1 MARTTALAVSENNI
15 DSYMAE
21 VNRHPLLTRDEE
33 LALALAYR
41 DNADVSAAHKMV
53 VSNLRFVVKIAHE
66 YRHYGF
72 KKLDLIQEG
81 NMGLMLAVKK
91 FDPDR
96 GYRLI
101 SYAVWWIRA
110 QIQGFIQRSWSMVK
124 VGMTSG
130 RRKLFFK
137 LRSQRALLE
146 KNALPG
152 EKPTNAD
159 IAEHLGVSEADVNAM
174 EIVMAGRD
182 FSLDTRL
189 SDESG
194 TSHLDLLADEQASQE
209 EYVAQLE
216 ERKMVRDKLAEVA
229 ADSNEKERYIIKHR
243 LLDEEP
249 MSLQEIGTHFGVSR
263 ERIRQL
269 ESRVMGKLKASL
281 QHLQPSHGQPAL
293 GGV

>member
-1 MARTTALAVSENNI
+1 MGNSTALTISENNI

-21 VNRHPLLTRDEE
+21 VSRHPLLTRDEE
-33 LALALAYR
+33 MSLAYAYR
-41 DNADVSAAHKMV
+41 DEGDVSAAHRMV
-53 VSNLRFVVKIAHE
+53 VGNLRFVVKIAHE

-81 NMGLMLAVKK
+81 NIGLMMAVKK

-110 QIQGFIQRSWSMVK
+110 QIQSFIQRSWSMVK
-124 VGMTSG
+124 VGMTG
-130 RRKLFFK
+130 ARRKLFFK
-137 LRSQRALLE
+137 LRSERALLE

-152 EKPTNAD
+152 EKPTNA
-159 IAEHLGVSEADVNAM
+159 A
-174 EIVMAGRD
+174 IVMAGRD

-189 SDESG
+189 TDDSG
-194 TSHLDLLADEQASQE
+194 TSHLDLLADENVSQE

-216 ERKMVRDKLAEVA
+216 EHQMVREKLAEVA
-229 ADSNEKERYIIKHR
+229 AESNEKEQYIIEHR

-269 ESRVMGKLKASL
+269 ESRVMGKLKTSL
-281 QHLQPSHGQPAL
+281 EELRNTSTKPGL
-293 GGV
+293 KGF

>member
-1 MARTTALAVSENNI
+1 MANSTALTISENNI

-21 VNRHPLLTRDEE
+21 VSRHPVLSRDEE
-33 LALALAYR
+33 MSLAYAFR
-41 DNADVSAAHKMV
+41 DDGDVSAAHRMV
-53 VSNLRFVVKIAHE
+53 VGNLRFVVKIAHE
-66 YRHYGF
+66 YRHYGL

-81 NMGLMLAVKK
+81 NMGLMMAVKK

-110 QIQGFIQRSWSMVK
+110 QIQSFIQRSWSMVK
-124 VGMTSG
+124 VGMTGS

-137 LRSQRALLE
+137 LRSERALLE

-159 IAEHLGVSEADVNAM
+159 IAKHLGVSEADVDAM
-174 EIVMAGRD
+174 EVVMAGRD
-182 FSLDTRL
+182 FSLDTTL
-189 SDESG
+189 TDESG
-194 TSHLDLLADEQASQE
+194 TSHLDLLADENASQE

-216 ERKMVRDKLAEVA
+216 EHQVVREKLAEVA
-229 ADSNEKERYIIKHR
+229 ADSNEKEQYIIEHR

-269 ESRVMGKLKASL
+269 ESRVMGKLKLSL
-281 QHLQPSHGQPAL
+281 EGLRPNPQA
-293 GGV
+293 

>member
-1 MARTTALAVSENNI
+1 M
-15 DSYMAE
+15 M
-21 VNRHPLLTRDEE
+21 
-33 LALALAYR
+33 
-41 DNADVSAAHKMV
+41 
-53 VSNLRFVVKIAHE
+53 
-66 YRHYGF
+66 
-72 KKLDLIQEG
+72 
-81 NMGLMLAVKK
+81 AVKK

-110 QIQGFIQRSWSMVK
+110 QIQSFIQRSWSMVK
-124 VGMTSG
+124 VGMTG
-130 RRKLFFK
+130 ARRKLFFK

-146 KNALPG
+146 KNAGPG
-152 EKPTNAD
+152 EKPSNAD
-159 IAEHLGVSEADVNAM
+159 IAKHLGVSEADVNAM

-189 SDESG
+189 TDDTG
-194 TSHLDLLADEQASQE
+194 TSHLDLLEDENVSQE

-216 ERKMVRDKLAEVA
+216 EHQMVREKLAEVA
-229 ADSNEKERYIIKHR
+229 ADSNEKEQYIIKHR

-269 ESRVMGKLKASL
+269 ESRVMGKLKT
-281 QHLQPSHGQPAL
+281 AL
-293 GGV
+293 ENLRATSVKPGLSSF

>member
-1 MARTTALAVSENNI
+1 MANSTALTISENNI

-21 VNRHPLLTRDEE
+21 VSRHPLLTRDEE
-33 LALALAYR
+33 MSLAYSYR
-41 DNADVSAAHKMV
+41 DDGDVSAAHRMV
-53 VSNLRFVVKIAHE
+53 VGNLRFVVKIAHE
-66 YRHYGF
+66 YRHYGL

-81 NMGLMLAVKK
+81 NMGLMMAVKK

-110 QIQGFIQRSWSMVK
+110 QIQSFIQRSWSMVK
-124 VGMTSG
+124 VGMTGS

-137 LRSQRALLE
+137 LRSERALLE

-159 IAEHLGVSEADVNAM
+159 IAKHLGVSEADVDAM
-174 EIVMAGRD
+174 EVVMAGRD
-182 FSLDTRL
+182 FSLDTTL
-189 SDESG
+189 TDESG
-194 TSHLDLLADEQASQE
+194 TSHLDLLADENASQE

-216 ERKMVRDKLAEVA
+216 EHQAVREKLAEVA
-229 ADSNEKERYIIKHR
+229 ADSNEKEQYIIEHR

-269 ESRVMGKLKASL
+269 ESRVMGKLKVSL
-281 QHLQPSHGQPAL
+281 EGLRPSPQA
-293 GGV
+293 